1 MDKQIQHAE
10 SPLTI
15 AALIP
20 ALEKELSVISIS
32 VEKAAEIRK
41 HLKSENIELYT
52 RHREQQKY
60 HKTTR

>member
-15 AALIP
+15 AELIP
-20 ALEKELSVISIS
+20 ALEKELSAISIP
-32 VEKAAEIRK
+32 VEKTAEIRK
-41 HLKSENIELYT
+41 HLKSENMELYT